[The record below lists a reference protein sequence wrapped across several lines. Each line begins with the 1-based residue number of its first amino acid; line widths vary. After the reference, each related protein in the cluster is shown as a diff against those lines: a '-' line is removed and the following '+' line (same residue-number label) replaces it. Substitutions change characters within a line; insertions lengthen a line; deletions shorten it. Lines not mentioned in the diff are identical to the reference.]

1 MEQTKKNRGEFLY
14 NVGNIINEKVILKRY
29 KYNNTLYYDYQ
40 CLIDD
45 NIDKMT
51 EYNLKNGMSCNV
63 CVNQKILKGVN
74 DISTTDPNSIKLF
87 KNIEDCYTHCRGST
101 DKVLMV
107 CPNCGNEK
115 LRQIDLYFRYKSL
128 ACICDDRISYGE
140 KMIFSILTQ
149 LNINFEYHKRDF
161 DWLKPFKKEYDFYIP
176 SLNCV
181 IEAHGK
187 QHYEESARGRS
198 LKEEV
203 ENDKFKDELA
213 KDNGVQN
220 YIIID
225 CRQSDLDFIKN
236 SILNHKQFNSLIDT
250 SNVDWEECYIFSLS
264 TRVKEAC
271 DSWNNG
277 VHSSVKIAMMMK
289 LSKSTIQK
297 YLNRGVELNW
307 CDYNAKNVQ
316 KMNGNINIL
325 KATDKIKKKVLCLN
339 NNQIFE
345 SASDASR
352 KSLEIF
358 GINISRK
365 YISYICNGKKDNYK
379 GFKFKFI

>member
-14 NVGNIINEKVILKRY
+14 NVGDIINEKIILKRY
-29 KYNNTLYYDYQ
+29 KHNNTLYYDYK
-40 CLIDD
+40 CLIDN

-63 CVNQKILKGVN
+63 CVNQKILKGIN
-74 DISTTDPNSIKLF
+74 DIATTDSNSVQLF

-101 DKVLMV
+101 DKVVMI
-107 CPNCGNEK
+107 CPNCGKEK

-198 LKEEV
+198 LKEEN
-203 ENDKFKDELA
+203 ENDELKERLA
-213 KDNGVQN
+213 KENGIQH

-236 SILNHKQFNSLIDT
+236 SIIIHEQLNNLIDIT
-250 SNVDWEECYIFSLS
+250 SIDWIKCYEFSSS

-271 DSWNNG
+271 ELWNNG
-277 VHSSVKIAMMMK
+277 IHSTVEIAKIMK

-297 YLNRGVELNW
+297 YLNRGVKLNW
-307 CDYNAKNVQ
+307 CDYNAKNV
-316 KMNGNINIL
+316 KITNGNINVL
-325 KATDKIKKKVLCLN
+325 KASEQNKKKVLCLN

-345 SASDASR
+345 SVTDASK
-352 KSLEIF
+352 KSLEIL
-358 GINISRK
+358 GININSK
-365 YISYICNGKKDNYK
+365 YISYICNGKRDNYK
-379 GFKFKFI
+379 GYKFKFI